1 MKYSLLHEYLE
12 HSHFISALVEPRIFA
27 FRRVSWRRRDLASPN
42 AVARSSAESYISCY
56 ARIYL
61 RAITTATAAAV
72 LSVDRKSLDNL
83 LSRIGADLLLTGRQ
97 GVERKIPVE
106 ALEDI
111 ALTAEL
117 VDRLTIPI
125 REAFSL
131 ARRLLGRDALDLTTA
146 RDAEPEFVG
155 SLNLGPFIHLGV
167 DLQALRA
174 ELHAR
179 LEIAI
184 ESHVRPRRGR
194 PPRDRDSR
202 PVLSAD
208 VGDA

>member
-1 MKYSLLHEYLE
+1 
-12 HSHFISALVEPRIFA
+12 
-27 FRRVSWRRRDLASPN
+27 
-42 AVARSSAESYISCY
+42 
-56 ARIYL
+56 L

-83 LSRIGADLLLTGRQ
+83 LSRIGADLLSTGRQ

-131 ARRLLGRDALDLTTA
+131 ARRLLGRDALDLTTTT

-194 PPRDRDSR
+194 PPRDRDTV
-202 PVLSAD
+202 PVFSAD